1 MPLVDRQCELSY
13 PGVNLVFGDGA
24 PYLLTAPPDLGSIE
38 PTTQDAAYPGGDG
51 VMFGRDFMPGRTIT
65 LELGVNAMNEADNLA
80 AHAALAAAWR
90 GDSLRRTPGAVA
102 TLALTN
108 GGRTRVVYGRPRNF
122 ASTLQIVPQLGYS
135 AATVTFACS
144 DDLFYDQANASVSVP
159 LIPPPSGGL
168 LAPLASPLTTAQVVN
183 RPGLVAPG
191 GLTDTWPVITIYG
204 PVTNPKVTLTGQWF
218 MQFSTTLAF
227 DQSLTVDTRPWAR
240 TVLRNDGASLA
251 GSLTRDSVPLSR
263 ASVPGATSTE
273 VVYSGTDITG
283 TSHISVTWQD
293 AYPHL

>member
-1 MPLVDRQCELSY
+1 MPLVDRQCQLSY
-13 PGVNLVFGDGA
+13 PGVNLVFGDWA
-24 PYLLTAPPDLGSIE
+24 PYGLESPPDLGSIE
-38 PTTQDAAYPGGDG
+38 PSNQDAAYPGGDG

-65 LELGVNAMNEADNLA
+65 LDLAVSATNEADNLA
-80 AHAALAAAWR
+80 AHAVLARAWR

-102 TLALTN
+102 TLAMHN

-122 ASTLQIVPQLGYS
+122 ASTLLIVPQLGYS
-135 AATVTFACS
+135 TATATFACS
-144 DDLFYDQANASVSVP
+144 DDLFYSEAETSISVP

-183 RPGLVAPG
+183 RPGLVTTG
-191 GLTDTWPVITIYG
+191 GLVDTWPIITVHG

-218 MQFSTTLAF
+218 MQFSTTLAS

-283 TSHISVTWQD
+283 TSSATVSWRD